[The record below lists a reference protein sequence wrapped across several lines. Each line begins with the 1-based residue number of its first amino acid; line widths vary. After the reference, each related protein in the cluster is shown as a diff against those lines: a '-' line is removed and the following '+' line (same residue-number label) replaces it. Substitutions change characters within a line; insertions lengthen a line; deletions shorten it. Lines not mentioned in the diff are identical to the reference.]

1 MASPHA
7 LSSSRL
13 LQLPVELQLRVLEEL
28 EGKELCL
35 VELVSPE
42 LRRLVSGNQYLYTD
56 VHTREFGRPIAGAKG
71 LTAKA
76 QYTRAY
82 IQARVDNLERQRCVY
97 KTLKLRLEQLDE
109 LLGQA
114 DDVRELL
121 GVPEMLMNEPSLV
134 LSFVGDMEQDV
145 MQERWDTSEDLL
157 AAEEKMAAMQGE
169 LESLMARVP
178 SCWWC
183 SAPVPASEAAAAP
196 STGCTIA

>member
-1 MASPHA
+1 MASPA
-7 LSSSRL
+7 LTSCRL

-28 EGKELCL
+28 KGKELCL
-35 VELVSPE
+35 IELVHPE
-42 LRRLVSGNQYLYTD
+42 LRRLVSDSQYLYTD
-56 VHTREFGRPIAGAKG
+56 VHAKEFGRPIAGAKG

-76 QYTRAY
+76 QYTQAY
-82 IQARVDNLERQRCVY
+82 VQARVDNLERQRCVY
-97 KTLKLRLEQLDE
+97 NALKLRLEQLDE

-121 GVPEMLMNEPSLV
+121 GMPEMLMNEPSLV

-157 AAEEKMAAMQGE
+157 AAEEKVTALQGE
-169 LESLMARVP
+169 LEWLMARVP
-178 SCWWC
+178 SSWC
-183 SAPVPASEAAAAP
+183 STAPATPMAAV